1 MSGTLH
7 SSEVATNRLMD
18 WLAKRGLCLICKAD
32 QLIPAALSSD
42 EESLRRARLQNRV
55 GFIGAIFCLIYSA
68 VYLFAGHHYG
78 VSILL
83 VGAIISAALPHVLAA
98 TESLRFVGNLYSSMY
113 LVVFVAL
120 TLVGGG
126 MDGHSLAWLAGAPL
140 CAIVIADRY
149 DAIGWSI
156 LSILAVFAFGTCHYL
171 GIHFPIL
178 YPERWHTLI
187 NAMGYA
193 GLAPF
198 MFLLGQVFESVRR
211 RAFARL
217 QATMGNLSEANE
229 KLSQLN
235 REKSEF
241 LHIAAHDLKNPLSV
255 ISGYADLM
263 RQFDELDRAEIEQYS
278 GEILYSANRML
289 DIITNLL
296 NVQAIEEGKMN
307 LNIERCSFPLIIR
320 QIVQDYSQAC
330 SRKQIELAT
339 AIESEDLLAAA
350 DFEASYRIIDN
361 FVSNAVKYS
370 PHGSRVLVS
379 CRGEGDRVRIEVTDN
394 GPGLS
399 AADQEMLFNKFT
411 RLTPQPTGGESSS
424 GLGLWITSR
433 IATAM
438 DGTVYCLSELGK
450 GSTFGLSLPLAN
462 ALTPERGRDLF
473 RDIRQVRPLEI
484 PGAVLPDGLA
494 LPA

>member
-1 MSGTLH
+1 
-7 SSEVATNRLMD
+7 
-18 WLAKRGLCLICKAD
+18 
-32 QLIPAALSSD
+32 
-42 EESLRRARLQNRV
+42 
-55 GFIGAIFCLIYSA
+55 
-68 VYLFAGHHYG
+68 
-78 VSILL
+78 
-83 VGAIISAALPHVLAA
+83 
-98 TESLRFVGNLYSSMY
+98 
-113 LVVFVAL
+113 
-120 TLVGGG
+120 
-126 MDGHSLAWLAGAPL
+126 
-140 CAIVIADRY
+140 
-149 DAIGWSI
+149 
-156 LSILAVFAFGTCHYL
+156 
-171 GIHFPIL
+171 
-178 YPERWHTLI
+178 
-187 NAMGYA
+187 MGYA

-370 PHGSRVLVS
+370 PRGSRVLVS
-379 CRGEGDRVRIEVTDN
+379 CRGEGDRVRIEVIDN

-438 DGTVYCLSELGK
+438 DGAVYCLSELGK
-450 GSTFGLSLPLAN
+450 GSTFGLSLPLAT
-462 ALTPERGRDLF
+462 ALTPERGHDLF

-484 PGAVLPDGLA
+484 PGAALPDGLA